1 MYSMTGYGKCTK
13 FVEGRE
19 MTIELKSVNHRFLD
33 INTKLPKMLICIEDT
48 LRKTIQSKISRG
60 RLDVFITYLDKRD
73 LMKNVSVDLG
83 LAEGYIN
90 AKNQLVQ
97 KFGVLDDFSVNSL
110 MKISDV
116 IKPESQ
122 DDDLEA
128 LTELVKETTL
138 GAITELNKMR
148 FAEGA
153 KLKKDIVDRITVL
166 EENLVSIEAQAPIV
180 VENYRKK
187 ITERVQAIL
196 ENVEIDQ
203 NKLINEVAFFADKS
217 NVDEEI
223 TRLKSHFV
231 QAKQFINDEVLIG
244 RKMDFLIQEFNRE
257 TNTICSKSNDLSL
270 TNIAVSMK
278 SEIEKIREQVQN
290 LE

>member
-128 LTELVKETTL
+128 LTELVKETTI

>member
-13 FVEGRE
+13 FIDGRE

-60 RLDVFITYLDKRD
+60 RLDIFITYLDKRD
-73 LMKNVSVDLG
+73 LMKNVSVDMG

-90 AKNQLVQ
+90 AKNKLVE
-97 KFGVLDDFSVNSL
+97 KFGIIDDYTVTSL
-110 MKISDV
+110 MKISD
-116 IKPESQ
+116 IAKPESQ
-122 DDDLEA
+122 DDDLDA

-138 GAITELNKMR
+138 GAIEELNKMR

-153 KLKKDIVDRITVL
+153 KLKKDIVDRIVIL
-166 EENLVSIEAQAPIV
+166 EGNLVAIEAQAPIV

-187 ITERVQAIL
+187 ITERVQTIL

-203 NKLINEVAFFADKS
+203 NKLVNEVAFFADKS

-231 QAKQFINDEVLIG
+231 QAKQFIEKEVLIG

>member
-231 QAKQFINDEVLIG
+231 QAKQFINDEILIG